1 MGFLKEFREFAIKGN
16 VMDMAIGIIIGAA
29 FTGVVN
35 SLVNDVIMPPLGVL
49 ISGIDFSSYSITLKP
64 EVDEAAP
71 AAPTAA
77 PDAAPPAATPKPPAK
92 KKSPAV
98 VLAYGK
104 FINTVIQFTIVAFV
118 VFLIVKQINRL
129 KRSSTP
135 APPQTK
141 ECPFC
146 ASNIAI
152 KAVRC
157 PNCTSQLQPA

>member
-29 FTGVVN
+29 FTGVVT

-49 ISGIDFSSYSITLKP
+49 ISGIDFSSYSLTLKP
-64 EVDEAAP
+64 AVEK
-71 AAPTAA
+71 T
-77 PDAAPPAATPKPPAK
+77 
-92 KKSPAV
+92 PAV

-104 FINTVIQFTIVAFV
+104 FINTVINFTIVAFV
-118 VFLIVKQINRL
+118 VFLVVKQINRL
-129 KRSSTP
+129 KRSAP
-135 APPQTK
+135 AAPPQTK

-157 PNCTSQLQPA
+157 PNCTSQLQPAT